1 MLRLGNAETIDSI
14 GLLRCYA
21 WESYFWE
28 GAGEKVRP
36 ILPKRRSTRSLGSRL
51 NDPRRVLEREKQ
63 LLGHLTTGGLRTRI
77 RASEQPKLGQ
87 QNTGALGKRH
97 PH

>member
-21 WESYFWE
+21 WESDFWE
-28 GAGEKVRP
+28 RAGEKVRP

-51 NDPRRVLEREKQ
+51 NDPR
-63 LLGHLTTGGLRTRI
+63 
-77 RASEQPKLGQ
+77 
-87 QNTGALGKRH
+87 
-97 PH
+97 